1 MSAALI
7 FDRSLQRLVACV
19 MFACLPVL
27 ACADEARDLLRR
39 MNAALAE
46 RNYDGTFTHLRGNVA
61 ENLRIVHRYKN
72 GRTSERLVSLDG
84 SGRDFIRHGNEL
96 VCYLPDQQTVL
107 FERRAQARGLLE
119 SVPAPDETTEAFYQT
134 PEVESVRLLGRRAR
148 LVSLMPRDGFRYG
161 YRVWIDDRTYMP
173 LKTELCDERGRVLE
187 RMTFTNLKLL
197 REIPDSAFEPS
208 VDATGFKQARHE
220 PHAEHDGVLASNAQA
235 AGWVARQLPPGFKLT
250 QRGSQAF
257 PGSGG
262 PVSHLVFSDGIA
274 SVSVFIG
281 GRGAPA
287 ALPPTSEAQ
296 VGAASAFAKDVE
308 GHPVT
313 VVGEVPARTVRF
325 IGSGVGRAAGGPSG
339 GH

>member
-7 FDRSLQRLVACV
+7 FDGPMKRLVACV
-19 MFACLPVL
+19 MFACLPVV
-27 ACADEARDLLRR
+27 ACAEEARDLLRR

-46 RNYDGTFTHLRGNVA
+46 RNYEGTFTHLRGNVA
-61 ENLRIVHRYKN
+61 ENLRIVHRFKN

-107 FERRAQARGLLE
+107 YERRAQARGLLE
-119 SVPAPDETTEAFYQT
+119 SVPAPDETTETFYQT
-134 PEVESVRLLGRRAR
+134 PAVESVRLLGRRAH

-161 YRVWIDDRTYMP
+161 YRVWIDERTYMP

-187 RMTFTNLKLL
+187 RMTFTSLTLP
-197 REIPDSAFEPS
+197 REIPDNAFEPS

-220 PHAEHDGVLASNAQA
+220 PHAENDGVPVNASA

-287 ALPPTSEAQ
+287 VLPPTSEAQ